1 MCVLYEIPQYVLKV
15 RAFDGA
21 YEDYCTVEIKI
32 SNVNDN
38 PPVFQPYEGNITI
51 TEEELV
57 PGCITTVSVYKILFC
72 EMKSINLTTI
82 VMYIL
87 L

>member
-1 MCVLYEIPQYVLKV
+1 MLKV

-21 YEDYCTVEIKI
+21 YEDYCTVKIKI

-38 PPVFQPYEGNITI
+38 PPVFRPYDGNITI

-57 PGCITTVSVYKILFC
+57 QGCITRV
-72 EMKSINLTTI
+72 
-82 VMYIL
+82 
-87 L
+87 

>member
-1 MCVLYEIPQYVLKV
+1 MYYETPQYVLKV

-38 PPVFQPYEGNITI
+38 PPVFRPYDGNITI

-57 PGCITTVSVYKILFC
+57 PGCITTVSVYKILFAC
-72 EMKSINLTTI
+72 LKKKKNEIK
-82 VMYIL
+82 
-87 L
+87 

>member
-1 MCVLYEIPQYVLKV
+1 MLKV

-38 PPVFQPYEGNITI
+38 PPIFRPYDGNFTI

-57 PGCITTVSVYKILFC
+57 QGCITRVNKFSILF
-72 EMKSINLTTI
+72 LFP
-82 VMYIL
+82 IL
-87 L
+87 CFMANYNNYFLLVGVL